1 MPDQQTRIVF
11 VGGGY
16 TTLYAFFAIKRRLR
30 RELRNGNVEVT
41 LIAPKTYH
49 SYHGWT
55 AEAVTG
61 VVSSQNRRSP
71 LRRLLRGHRF
81 ILGEV
86 TSVDAEAQTVT
97 YRTGETGSREIPF
110 DHLIIGNGS
119 YDNVDTVPG
128 LAEFGYS
135 PKSHDGVEILKDTL
149 IRALETANTMEPGPE
164 RDTRL
169 RVVIAG
175 SGFTGVELAANIA
188 EMFVDLKRYYP
199 VLREARPDIVL
210 LHSGDEILPDLRP
223 QYPRLVDYAKRH
235 LDRYGID
242 TRLNIR
248 LTKVEE
254 GLATL
259 SDGNSIET
267 HILVTTVGQTVRH
280 LPGCDGFSLSE
291 KGLIETDQFLHV
303 SGRDNIWAGGDAA
316 AVPYVGGGTCPSNA
330 LWAFKHGQWIGT
342 NVARTIKG
350 NTRLKPF
357 NFKGLGQSASLGVGK
372 GASELFGVQLT
383 GWIGWFARFFF
394 FLYYQPS
401 SAYAVRLFFDWI
413 FYALFGRYITIR
425 PPKPTPKPTI
435 EP

>member
-1 MPDQQTRIVF
+1 MSDQPKRIVLI
-11 VGGGY
+11 GGGY
-16 TTLYAFFAIKRRLR
+16 TTVYALFALKRKLR
-30 RELRNGNVEVT
+30 RDIRRGAVEVT
-41 LIAPKTYH
+41 MIAPKNYH

-61 VVSSQNRRSP
+61 IVSSQNRRSP
-71 LRRLLRGHRF
+71 LRRHLRGCRF

-86 TSVDAEAQTVT
+86 TSIDADGQTVT
-97 YRTGETGSREIPF
+97 CRAEGAGIQELPF

-119 YDNVDTVPG
+119 YDNVETIPG

-135 PKSHDGVEILKDTL
+135 PKSHDGVEILKDAL
-149 IRALETANTMEPGPE
+149 IHALEMANSMEPGTE

-175 SGFTGVELAANIA
+175 GGFAGVELAANIA
-188 EMFVDLKRYYP
+188 EMFVSLKRYFP
-199 VLREARPDIVL
+199 VLDETRPDVVL

-223 QYPRLVDYAKRH
+223 KYQRLVDYAKLH
-235 LDRYGID
+235 LDRYGIETKVN
-242 TRLNIR
+242 TRLES
-248 LTKVEE
+248 VQE
-254 GLATL
+254 GRATL
-259 SDGNSIET
+259 SDGSHIET
-267 HILVTTVGQTVRH
+267 RILVTTVGQKVRQ
-280 LPGCDGFSLSE
+280 LPGCEGFAMSE
-291 KGLIETDQFLHV
+291 KGLIETDEFLRVLGHEA
-303 SGRDNIWAGGDAA
+303 IWAGGDTA
-316 AVPYVGGGTCPSNA
+316 AVPYVGGGLCPSNA

-342 NVARTIKG
+342 NIARTIKG
-350 NTRLKPF
+350 NQRLKPF

-413 FYALFGRYITIR
+413 FFACFGRYITIR
-425 PPKPTPKPTI
+425 PPKAPK
-435 EP
+435 

>member
-1 MPDQQTRIVF
+1 MTDQPKRIVLI
-11 VGGGY
+11 GGGY
-16 TTLYAFFAIKRRLR
+16 TTLYAFFAIKRKLR
-30 RELRNGNVEVT
+30 RELRNGHVEVT

-71 LRRLLRGHRF
+71 LRRLLKGHRF

-86 TSVDAEAQTVT
+86 TSIDADAQSLA
-97 YRTGETGSREIPF
+97 YRTEGTGSQEMPF

-119 YDNVDTVPG
+119 YDNVEAVPG

-135 PKSHDGVEILKDTL
+135 PKSHDGVEILRDAL
-149 IRALETANTMEPGPE
+149 IHALETASTMEPGPE
-164 RDTRL
+164 RETRL

-175 SGFTGVELAANIA
+175 GGFAGVELAANIA
-188 EMFVDLKRYYP
+188 EMFVSLRRYFP
-199 VLREARPDIVL
+199 VLRDRQPDVVL

-223 QYPRLVDYAKRH
+223 KYQRLVDYAKRH

-242 TRLNIR
+242 TRLNTR

-254 GLATL
+254 GHVIL
-259 SDGNSIET
+259 SDGSSIET
-267 HILVTTVGQTVRH
+267 NILVTTVGQTVRP
-280 LPGCDGFSLSE
+280 LPGCDVFSLSE
-291 KGLIETDQFLHV
+291 KGLIETDKFLHV
-303 SGRDNIWAGGDAA
+303 SGRHNIWAGGDAA
-316 AVPYVGGGTCPSNA
+316 SVPYVGGGICPSNA

-413 FYALFGRYITIR
+413 FFAFFGRYITVR
-425 PPKPTPKPTI
+425 PLKTPT